1 MGNRG
6 LIQKVA
12 QLSSRVFLA
21 SSHRKCTA
29 AQFRTRASPSWA
41 QINCFGHSANTNN
54 TNHLR
59 CISSLSISFLRE
71 YYKKTML
78 FRFRRANIARGL
90 ICRTRLLSRN
100 LIYLCTFKYP
110 TCAKTKA
117 RARVP
122 HPCLPCLLSVPSLF
136 SMFSSFESRNQ
147 DQLADPSSP
156 IWYCLILFVTEY
168 SGCIFMKYKHFVD
181 VFLGRLHIFWSR

>member
-6 LIQKVA
+6 LIQKEA

-122 HPCLPCLLSVPSLF
+122 HPCIPCLLSVPSLF

-147 DQLADPSSP
+147 DQLADLFSP
-156 IWYCLILFVTEY
+156 VSNSDYFVCATNAWWVAVCERR
-168 SGCIFMKYKHFVD
+168 GCC
-181 VFLGRLHIFWSR
+181 W